1 MNSISL
7 AHHFKLFSLMQHSAY
22 IKYRKRSFAFVS
34 LQICRFKE
42 QQWISKICLSS
53 RSHLILF
60 TISRATVTIFRW
72 LLAANTLL
80 LIITFEQLL
89 KKKKTSLIIVSH
101 SVWQTANSSAC
112 LALTFWCRCLES
124 QKKKKKKNVRHFCRT
139 THNRPP
145 WSCWKLDVCTFV
157 LPRSQRRSAAFRTRP
172 QSYVLHS
179 LYNISVRRWSLFFLS
194 VFFLFVC
201 LFVAVFVQWEFKI
214 TPYISYI

>member
-1 MNSISL
+1 MFIISL
-7 AHHFKLFSLMQHSAY
+7 AFDFIYHQPGHSYDFQVAARCKHAAINNY
-22 IKYRKRSFAFVS
+22 IWTAV
-34 LQICRFKE
+34 
-42 QQWISKICLSS
+42 
-53 RSHLILF
+53 
-60 TISRATVTIFRW
+60 
-72 LLAANTLL
+72 
-80 LIITFEQLL
+80 
-89 KKKKTSLIIVSH
+89 KKKKISLKIVSH

-124 QKKKKKKNVRHFCRT
+124 QKKKKKKKNVRHFCRT

-194 VFFLFVC
+194 VFFFICVFVC
-201 LFVAVFVQWEFKI
+201 CRFCTVGI
-214 TPYISYI
+214 